1 MVPRRRTKASVPA
14 GPAPNGGCPP
24 RLTSHAAA
32 SPDTWGTG
40 YGMNDAKRGTSRV
53 MVTFIIVLIIVGLIA
68 GAVARLLVPGRDPI
82 GILGTILLGVVGSFV
97 GGFLWQL
104 IEFHRIPHKFHTSGI
119 IGSIIGAVILLLILR
134 LTGAERG
141 RSRSRVRSRFCP
153 GAPPHA
159 DPVRR

>member
-1 MVPRRRTKASVPA
+1 MVPRWRTKASVPA

-97 GGFLWQL
+97 GGFLQNL
-104 IEFHRIPHKFHTSGI
+104 IQYHNLSIHSFHPVGI
-119 IGSIIGAVILLLILR
+119 IGSIIGAIVVLILLR
-134 LTGAERG
+134 LFHAEPG
-141 RSRSRVRSRFCP
+141 R
-153 GAPPHA
+153 
-159 DPVRR
+159 RR